1 MMRRIFSGH
10 NTCCRKIVMPDSS
23 TEFHTKRSF
32 LKYLMVFVSGFI
44 GVFSSWG
51 IARFVFSGTG
61 QKLDRTISKE
71 LFESINRER
80 PYFIPQGGAW
90 VIRRQTLSKSEALD
104 DRCTHLGCRYKWN
117 QDKDLFECPCHGSE
131 FDIHG
136 QVLRGPATRHL
147 PRLYLTE
154 APSQMLRISEHRP
167 RK

>member
-1 MMRRIFSGH
+1 MTRRIFPAH
-10 NTCCRKIVMPDSS
+10 NTCYRKIVMPNASP
-23 TEFHTKRSF
+23 EFNTKRSF

-44 GVFSSWG
+44 GFFSSWG

-61 QKLDRTISKE
+61 QKVDRTISKE
-71 LFESINRER
+71 LFQSINREK
-80 PYFIPQGGAW
+80 PYFIPQAEAW
-90 VIRRQTLSKSEALD
+90 IIKGQNLSESVAFD

-154 APSQMLRISEHRP
+154 ASSQMLRISEHRS